1 LCLRGFD
8 ALLRRCVGDL
18 LLKLLRLLLVLVL
31 LAVLGVGSFA
41 LWWLNRPLPLASDSV
56 ELSIDPGT
64 PPREIAQ
71 AWVQAGV
78 DAPALL
84 LYEWF
89 RWSGQA
95 RKIRAGSY
103 EIGRGTTP
111 LALLNKMVRGDETL
125 AVARLIEGWT
135 FRQFRAELAKA
146 DSLKP
151 TTATMSDEQVMAALG
166 APGVAPEGRFYPD
179 TYAYSK
185 GVSDIAVL
193 KRALH
198 AMQKRLDAAWAERA
212 PDTPLKSPDE
222 ALVLASIIEKET
234 GVPADRGRVAGVF
247 VNRLRQ
253 GMPLQTDPSVIYGL
267 GTAFDGNLRKR
278 DLVADT
284 PYNTYTRAG
293 LPPTPIAMPGKAAL
307 LAAVRPDS
315 TKALYFVSRGD
326 GSSEFS
332 DTLADHNRA
341 VNQYQRAPQRG
352 K

>member
-1 LCLRGFD
+1 MCLRGFD

-31 LAVLGVGSFA
+31 LAVLGAGSFA

-278 DLVADT
+278 DLLADT

-307 LAAVRPDS
+307 LAAVRPDP